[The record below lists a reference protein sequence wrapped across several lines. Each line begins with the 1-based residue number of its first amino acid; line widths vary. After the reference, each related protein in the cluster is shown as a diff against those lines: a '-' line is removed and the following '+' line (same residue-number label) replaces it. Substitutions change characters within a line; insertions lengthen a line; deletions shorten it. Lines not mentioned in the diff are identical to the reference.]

1 MKKQA
6 SKKSAATPKKQPA
19 AKKKSTSAGSGGT
32 KKKTVQKKATQKK
45 TLAKTSTKK
54 ATVSPKFPYKAPQE
68 QGSPVEG
75 PLAGVSTVFA
85 SGKTN
90 QWQPYPLLRIIEGDE
105 ILREKS
111 AREEELEAQ
120 YEKAEVAYDLLS
132 QELKRQKSQRENK
145 KRKSRRKQELD
156 FGDVTGMDICFRT
169 KYGQVVSPLQYVITV
184 NVSRKKSDD
193 ELKEREIDPLPVA
206 INQTPIK
213 VLEGSFKQAASIP
226 EGRLAIGN
234 GAASSPEPD
243 KPVFGGQPVAEAG
256 QPGNFGT
263 LGFVFETKNGS
274 NFGLTNKHV
283 TSNNTIRLTTTGTQD
298 IGKVVKAVEAHS
310 SDNVFVDASY
320 FSLNLPG
327 NVSAIPYVIK
337 DVNEDRSVDVFIANR
352 FVKNTEAGFPVYK
365 FGART
370 GVLKQGALTS
380 IKAQVDIE
388 GSTREGVFKAENSSN
403 TFLQPGDSGSLALIK
418 AKINAK
424 LSWLVVGIVFA
435 QLKDNDRVA
444 YACHIAE
451 VLNLLGLS
459 GKIPTDRL
467 VTSWENV
474 N

>member
-1 MKKQA
+1 MKKRA
-6 SKKSAATPKKQPA
+6 SKKPAVTPKKKLA
-19 AKKKSTSAGSGGT
+19 AKKKSTSSGSGGT
-32 KKKTVQKKATQKK
+32 KKKAVKKK
-45 TLAKTSTKK
+45 TPAKKTTARSKSSGKSSQAKNTLI
-54 ATVSPKFPYKAPQE
+54 
-68 QGSPVEG
+68 EG
-75 PLAGVSTVFA
+75 PLAKVSTVFA
-85 SGKTN
+85 TGKTN

-105 ILREKS
+105 ILQEKE

-120 YEKAEVAYDLLS
+120 YQKAEVAYDLLS
-132 QELKRQKSQRENK
+132 KELKRQKDQRENK

-184 NVSRKKSDD
+184 NVSRKNSDD
-193 ELKEREIDPLPVA
+193 ELKKRKIDPLPVV

-213 VLEGSFKQAASIP
+213 VLEGSFEQAASIP

-234 GAASSPEPD
+234 GAAYSPEPD
-243 KPVFGGQPVAEAG
+243 EPLIGGQPVAEAG

-263 LGFVFETKNGS
+263 LGFVFETKNGTS
-274 NFGLTNKHV
+274 FGLTNKHV

-327 NVSAIPYVIK
+327 NVTPIPYVIK
-337 DVNEDRSVDVFIANR
+337 GGNVDASMDVFIANR

-388 GSTREGVFKAENSSN
+388 GRTREGVFKAQNPSN
-403 TFLQPGDSGSLALIK
+403 TFLQPGDSGSLALLK
-418 AKINAK
+418 VKINTK

-435 QLKDNDRVA
+435 QLTDNDRVA
-444 YACHIAE
+444 YACHIVE
-451 VLNLLGLS
+451 VINQLGLS
-459 GKIPTDRL
+459 GKFPSGRL
-467 VTSWENV
+467 VSTWENV